1 MHSHSDTHIHAQRG
15 FVSILIAA
23 LLWGT
28 VGITTQAI
36 YQVTPTTALSIG
48 FLRLL
53 IATPALLV
61 ACWQANLRLF
71 PLPWPDFARML
82 GIGVTMAL
90 YQVCF
95 LGAIPYIGVAS
106 TTLITLCTAPV
117 IVALLAA
124 VLLDEPLTTYSLRA
138 LGAALIGTVMLSW
151 TDPAGAGERHT
162 ILVGS
167 GLALSSALS
176 YAIMTLCSR
185 ALAGRYSP
193 LQPMTVGLG
202 AGAVCLLPFVLAS
215 SSTISFPPL
224 GWALLLYLGIV
235 PTALAFVVFLMGM
248 ASTTATVAS
257 IITLI
262 EPLTATVL
270 AWLLFGER
278 LSVVGLFGAGVL
290 LGAIGLLYQ
299 GTTRQ
304 AHRSSTTRTPHK
316 TRM

>member
-1 MHSHSDTHIHAQRG
+1 LQLSPSYLFVREKDLCIMHSHSDTHIHAQRG

-224 GWALLLYLGIV
+224 GWALLLYLV
-235 PTALAFVVFLMGM
+235 HNQ
-248 ASTTATVAS
+248 TT
-257 IITLI
+257 
-262 EPLTATVL
+262 
-270 AWLLFGER
+270 
-278 LSVVGLFGAGVL
+278 
-290 LGAIGLLYQ
+290 
-299 GTTRQ
+299 
-304 AHRSSTTRTPHK
+304 
-316 TRM
+316 